1 METKL
6 PSEQLIYKKILAVM
20 KDIPAVEKN
29 KTDAEHNI
37 QYRGIDDIINALHPI
52 FKKHG
57 IFITPEIISNSVPTI
72 NGKNIIYVKYTFFA
86 EDGSSISTTTPGESS
101 SYAHDDKGSIKA
113 MSNALKT
120 TLIQMF
126 SIPTTDVDIRKWL
139 PENHFNQC
147 LVRIKKGEQGIMA
160 KIEKEY
166 KMKEEYLI
174 QLKYFDWVAKMAMST
189 LPITGGTKGAGGTT
203 GVGFPTTGKTRGT
216 LPTTGG
222 TSPAN
227 TQGTLTNTG
236 NAADLRK

>member
-1 METKL
+1 METKP

-20 KDIPAVEKN
+20 RDIPAVEKN
-29 KTDAEHNI
+29 KTDADHNI
-37 QYRGIDDIINALHPI
+37 QYRSIDDIINAIHPI

-57 IFITPEIISNSVPTI
+57 IFITPEIISNAEPTT

-86 EDGSSISTTTPGESS
+86 EDGSSISSTTPGESS
-101 SYAHDDKGSIKA
+101 SHDDKGSIKA

-126 SIPTTDVDIRKWL
+126 SIPTTDVDIRRWL

-174 QLKYFDWVAKMAMST
+174 QLKYFDWVAQMAS
-189 LPITGGTKGAGGTT
+189 GTK
-203 GVGFPTTGKTRGT
+203 KT
-216 LPTTGG
+216 LPTTNGAGRTTGG
-222 TSPAN
+222 GLPTTSGTLPSN
-227 TQGTLTNTG
+227 TQGALIDTG